1 MYLQSSQCRLSS
13 NLILETGLELQ
24 VILNVQTS
32 EKRNSLG
39 PVQELRWEWKGRKN
53 DIFAIEMN

>member
-39 PVQELRWEWKGRKN
+39 PVQELR
-53 DIFAIEMN
+53 